1 MNSDALRL
9 HKSLLECQKHIERL
23 TIAYEQ
29 LIPLFPLTT
38 QSYQLFNDVQLSYLD
53 QYLYRFAKL
62 QDSLGQKVFKAVL
75 LYKKEDLSD
84 KAFIDIVNRLHQ
96 LNYIDDTERWFE
108 LRLIRNQLAHDYED
122 NSEELVIILNK
133 IFSLK
138 NTLENYYVSIY
149 QKLFSSINELS
160 K

>member
-9 HKSLLECQKHIERL
+9 HIIILMI
-23 TIAYEQ
+23 
-29 LIPLFPLTT
+29 
-38 QSYQLFNDVQLSYLD
+38 LSV
-53 QYLYRFAKL
+53 
-62 QDSLGQKVFKAVL
+62 G
-75 LYKKEDLSD
+75 
-84 KAFIDIVNRLHQ
+84 I
-96 LNYIDDTERWFE
+96 E